1 MRHCV
6 TITYRKCWYI
16 KQLRHKEAQNG
27 RMCICRCVW
36 KYVNVCLLWSKKSG
50 VDKDMLDEGL
60 DMYNHVCFLFMAVN
74 LTKDYISMWE
84 VKEIAVVRYFSVQEE
99 TTLFH
104 YLYLSL
110 SLFLGTSIFCHNFCV
125 CSRNRF

>member
-1 MRHCV
+1 
-6 TITYRKCWYI
+6 
-16 KQLRHKEAQNG
+16 
-27 RMCICRCVW
+27 MCICRCVW

-99 TTLFH
+99 TTLF
-104 YLYLSL
+104 LSL
-110 SLFLGTSIFCHNFCV
+110 SLSLSGLLFSATIFAYVVEIDFNGV
-125 CSRNRF
+125 